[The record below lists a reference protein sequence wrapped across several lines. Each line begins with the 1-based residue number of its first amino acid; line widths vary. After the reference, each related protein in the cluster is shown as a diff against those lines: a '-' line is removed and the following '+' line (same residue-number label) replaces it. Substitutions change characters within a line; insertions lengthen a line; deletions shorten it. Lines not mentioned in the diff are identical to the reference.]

1 MGKIENYLEEGA
13 GKGASDIHLVSG
25 SPVMF
30 RVDGALV
37 SASEEKLRETEIQEI
52 LQELLSREQREEF
65 RQQGVLDA
73 GCLIAGRFR
82 VRIHA
87 FRARGGSAIAL
98 RILSMTAP
106 EGKSLGIPASVWK
119 LTEKKSGLVLM
130 AGAAG
135 SGRTTTLAAIDSADD
150 GFVRQNDHYPGKTG
164 RISVFF
170 RKIHCFTAGD
180 RERLHELCRWS
191 KSRPAGKCRCDSYRE
206 IGGHGN
212 DRACA
217 NSGGAGDTCICGD
230 RRRKC
235 RDCDRAYDRR
245 ISAAKAAAYQKAV
258 VGCAGGDRNTAAD
271 STGGRRTCGG
281 A

>member
-135 SGRTTTLAAIDSADD
+135 SGRTTTLAALIQQMTDSSARTIITLERP
-150 GFVRQNDHYPGKTG
+150 VEYLYSSGKS
-164 RISVFF
+164 IV
-170 RKIHCFTAGD
+170 
-180 RERLHELCRWS
+180 LQQ
-191 KSRPAGKCRCDSYRE
+191 E
-206 IGGHGN
+206 IGKDCMSYADGVRAALRGN
-212 DRACA
+212 ADAILIGKLEDMETNRACA

-230 RRRKC
+230 RRRKWP
-235 RDCDRAYDRR
+235 RLR
-245 ISAAKAAAYQKAV
+245 SSV
-258 VGCAGGDRNTAAD
+258 
-271 STGGRRTCGG
+271 
-281 A
+281 

>member
-106 EGKSLGIPASVWK
+106 EGK
-119 LTEKKSGLVLM
+119 VLEY
-130 AGAAG
+130 
-135 SGRTTTLAAIDSADD
+135 R
-150 GFVRQNDHYPGKTG
+150 
-164 RISVFF
+164 
-170 RKIHCFTAGD
+170 
-180 RERLHELCRWS
+180 
-191 KSRPAGKCRCDSYRE
+191 RPY
-206 IGGHGN
+206 GN
-212 DRACA
+212 
-217 NSGGAGDTCICGD
+217 
-230 RRRKC
+230 
-235 RDCDRAYDRR
+235 
-245 ISAAKAAAYQKAV
+245 
-258 VGCAGGDRNTAAD
+258 
-271 STGGRRTCGG
+271 
-281 A
+281 